1 MARAVLQARS
11 RQRFQIFSLS
21 KREEKM
27 KKIYATPTAEVTA
40 VEVERGFYVSQQEP
54 SDWEDM

>member
-1 MARAVLQARS
+1 
-11 RQRFQIFSLS
+11 
-21 KREEKM
+21 M